1 MFSCNL
7 VNRFVLLVFFHRIF
21 DKKTDFPLGS
31 LRKVSSIEPPVVG
44 RRSFCN
50 LRLTYEASH
59 PIACDGVVT
68 DSGIPHFRVN
78 TKVRSPSR
86 SSFSHKM
93 YHFAGALTYHA
104 RTVAGGVSALC
115 CHRRFRELSE
125 LFGVGVCRSSVT
137 CEDGVLAHPPIW
149 LIGFPIMQRGR
160 YSVEFYKVVQCTEW
174 FTSRW
179 YCLLGENKNRTSR
192 PSGCQILWLSMSGYG
207 HWEEY

>member
-104 RTVAGGVSALC
+104 RTVAGGESLLSAVIAASGNYPNC
-115 CHRRFRELSE
+115 SE
-125 LFGVGVCRSSVT
+125 LVFV
-137 CEDGVLAHPPIW
+137 A
-149 LIGFPIMQRGR
+149 
-160 YSVEFYKVVQCTEW
+160 
-174 FTSRW
+174 
-179 YCLLGENKNRTSR
+179 R
-192 PSGCQILWLSMSGYG
+192 PSPAKTES
-207 HWEEY
+207 